1 MRSDGAAHGKH
12 PIMSVTAL
20 RRRVVASRRSGKVEG
35 PSARGLCRKLRR
47 SSAAVAT
54 SREATAGQD
63 QAWKEVPHAD
73 VNRIENCR
81 QVIAMMNS
89 SIAGERNASGQG
101 LPTDHTDELP
111 AMMNKRFRIN
121 RREWS

>member
-1 MRSDGAAHGKH
+1 
-12 PIMSVTAL
+12 
-20 RRRVVASRRSGKVEG
+20 
-35 PSARGLCRKLRR
+35 
-47 SSAAVAT
+47 
-54 SREATAGQD
+54 
-63 QAWKEVPHAD
+63 
-73 VNRIENCR
+73 
-81 QVIAMMNS
+81 MMNS

>member
-1 MRSDGAAHGKH
+1 MDFDGAD
-12 PIMSVTAL
+12 L
-20 RRRVVASRRSGKVEG
+20 SGDFLSSSPPVE
-35 PSARGLCRKLRR
+35 K
-47 SSAAVAT
+47 
-54 SREATAGQD
+54 ATAGQD

-73 VNRIENCR
+73 INRIENCR

-111 AMMNKRFRIN
+111 AMMNKRFHIN